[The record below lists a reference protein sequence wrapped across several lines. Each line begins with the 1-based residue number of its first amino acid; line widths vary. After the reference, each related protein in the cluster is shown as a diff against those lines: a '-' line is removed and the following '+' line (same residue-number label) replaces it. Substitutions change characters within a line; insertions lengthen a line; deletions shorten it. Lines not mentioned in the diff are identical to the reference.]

1 MSSSF
6 SNPAYTG
13 ATGASETGLDRPLR
27 NDEIMHEG
35 PLSIRQTRGMI
46 GLRRWLSRYFIL
58 CKADWTLRRYRSLQE
73 AENPTKPA
81 RAYALRDV
89 DFIRADGATRFLI
102 TMADGTEVKLAAEN
116 SSDTREWPRLALRQQ
131 RPVHSLWGCERLE
144 LSNHHSPPTPTHCS
158 LRAFQVSGCWPFK
171 RL

>member
-13 ATGASETGLDRPLR
+13 STGHGSGETSAHGLELVRSLR
-27 NDEIMHEG
+27 NEEIMHEG

-58 CKADWTLRRYRSLQE
+58 CKADWTLRRYKSLQE
-73 AENPTKPA
+73 AENPTCPA
-81 RAYALRDV
+81 RAYSLRDV

-116 SSDTREWPRLALRQQ
+116 SRDTREFALASSRA
-131 RPVHSLWGCERLE
+131 SAGACSMAE
-144 LSNHHSPPTPTHCS
+144 L
-158 LRAFQVSGCWPFK
+158 
-171 RL
+171 